1 MDIGFQFEMVEKF
14 WRGMVGVAAQHECT
28 RCHRAVRSPW
38 VKTVNFVLCGH
49 HKKEYRA
56 GTGKVPPDL
65 WEVEGL
71 ACCRP
76 EEAT

>member
-1 MDIGFQFEMVEKF
+1 MNVLDATELCAPHQLK
-14 WRGMVGVAAQHECT
+14 
-28 RCHRAVRSPW
+28 RSIL
-38 VKTVNFVLCGH
+38 FCLCGH

-71 ACCRP
+71 AWCCP